1 MTVKREKFIFI
12 LQPSHFWATIV
23 LQSPFMAVVLAMH
36 KGKQNVV
43 VGTSSQRLEILGT
56 TRLADRRSLCK
67 PGDKKIITSK
77 PKFLSTSIPT
87 TNKERITSKERKK
100 GPPTSPPRMTDLRPL
115 RPLTDEEAEEGD
127 ELAPVV
133 EWTDACIRWTEDDLE
148 PHMRPSWS
156 NKNKDK
162 KKTNYQGSNE
172 HDNDNDN
179 SNSNQAST
187 EEEEEEGGFLDPFA
201 DPNPGQEFTFE
212 YSTGNV
218 LEEEENEEDTTTTTT
233 KTTPLTKSVD
243 TVHVTVRGFKADSDE
258 TWESTGLTLWKATHS
273 LNDYIQKH
281 YHKWQGYSI
290 LELGAGLGVCGI
302 LTAKLITA
310 HQLSSLSSP
319 SSSTATATGVPTTS
333 ICLTDGDTQALAL
346 LRENVKRNGCTR
358 STTTTATTTTTV
370 RQLLWGRENAQQ
382 FATTPASA
390 ACAKG
395 PPLSYEIILASDVI
409 YAPQVLVPLW
419 ETIQVLLAQGGT
431 FILAFAKRKV
441 PVQVQD
447 VLRTAKEYGFDYSS
461 TTLPPHLINRAHHN
475 SEAEQHDDVFL
486 YEFHRQST

>member
-1 MTVKREKFIFI
+1 
-12 LQPSHFWATIV
+12 
-23 LQSPFMAVVLAMH
+23 
-36 KGKQNVV
+36 
-43 VGTSSQRLEILGT
+43 
-56 TRLADRRSLCK
+56 
-67 PGDKKIITSK
+67 
-77 PKFLSTSIPT
+77 
-87 TNKERITSKERKK
+87 
-100 GPPTSPPRMTDLRPL
+100 MTDFRPL
-115 RPLTDEEAEEGD
+115 PPLTDEEAEED
-127 ELAPVV
+127 EELAPVVV

-162 KKTNYQGSNE
+162 KKTYHQSSSTD

-179 SNSNQAST
+179 SNQEST

-212 YSTGNV
+212 YSTGTV
-218 LEEEENEEDTTTTTT
+218 LEKEENEEDTSTTTRA
-233 KTTPLTKSVD
+233 TPLTACVD
-243 TVHVTVRGFKADSDE
+243 TVHVTVQGFKADSDE

-302 LTAKLITA
+302 LTAKLIMA
-310 HQLSSLSSP
+310 HQLSSSP
-319 SSSTATATGVPTTS
+319 SSSSTATATAVPTTS

-358 STTTTATTTTTV
+358 STTATTTATTTTV

-382 FATTPASA
+382 FATTPAIA
-390 ACAKG
+390 PCGKG
-395 PPLSYEIILASDVI
+395 QPLSYEIILASDII

-461 TTLPPHLINRAHHN
+461 TNLPHHLMSRAHHN
-475 SEAEQHDDVFL
+475 SEAEEHDDVFL
-486 YEFHRQST
+486 YEFRRQST